1 MDTQKT
7 SIKVN
12 EDQINKRGIYSEY
25 MSREYKE
32 AWNKISWEKC
42 GIIMFKDLDSGE
54 SENITKTKL

>member
-1 MDTQKT
+1 M
-7 SIKVN
+7 N
-12 EDQINKRGIYSEY
+12 EDQKNKRGLYAEY

-54 SENITKTKL
+54 GENITKTKL